1 MNHGV
6 PSKQVSPSGDR
17 LAVGRRPVA
26 RPELR
31 SKAVKRSAHARKD
44 PAPAYPDSSKTSAL
58 RRPASRTRR
67 RAMAGPLTIAF
78 EALDTFPALAEARTR
93 LLSVIAN
100 EHHAT
105 IDVIAVVESDVA
117 LTTAVLRFASSKR
130 PARSHVDTVARAV
143 ELLCPQAIQAIANRV
158 RTFDFF
164 GRVDIWDR
172 APERFRLHA
181 LATQRAADRIA
192 CATDYANRDHL
203 AVTSLMHDVGK
214 LVLINAY
221 PGYPSQIHHGET
233 TPEQRADRELRELGI
248 DHALAGGVLLT
259 RWGLPASL
267 ATTIERHHS
276 PEAEGEAQIVRLAD
290 MLANYELGTRVS
302 PSAMLQSARAIG
314 LGPEKLRWLMH
325 EPAGKTQRRRTIDPS
340 PLTRQE
346 HAVLQRLAKG
356 SVYNQI
362 AHDLA
367 LTASTIRSHL
377 HHIYRKLNVSDR
389 AQAVLVASERG
400 WL

>member
-1 MNHGV
+1 MNYGV
-6 PSKQVSPSGDR
+6 PSKQASPNGEH

-26 RPELR
+26 RPEPR
-31 SKAVKRSAHARKD
+31 PTADRRSAHVRKTRAAQPRD
-44 PAPAYPDSSKTSAL
+44 TGASPAIAGKRD
-58 RRPASRTRR
+58 RRPAPP
-67 RAMAGPLTIAF
+67 GPLTMAF
-78 EALDTFPALAEARTR
+78 EAFDTFPALAEARTR
-93 LLSVIAN
+93 VLSVIAN

-105 IDVIAVVESDVA
+105 AKVISAVESDVA
-117 LTTAVLRFASSKR
+117 LTTAVLRLANSKR
-130 PARSHVDTVARAV
+130 PARDRVDTVARAV
-143 ELLCPQAIQAIANRV
+143 EVLRPQAIQAIANRV

-164 GRVDIWDR
+164 GRADIWDDV
-172 APERFRLHA
+172 PERFRLHA

-221 PGYPSQIHHGET
+221 PGYPSQIDHGET

-248 DHALAGGVLLT
+248 DHALAGGVLIT

-302 PSAMLQSARAIG
+302 PRAMLQSARAIG
-314 LGPEKLRWLMH
+314 IGPEKLRWLMH
-325 EPAGKTQRRRTIDPS
+325 EPPGQTRRPRAIDPS
-340 PLTRQE
+340 PLTSQE

-377 HHIYRKLNVSDR
+377 HHIYGKLDVPDR
-389 AQAVLVASERG
+389 AQAVLVANERG